1 MGGGSAASAEGL
13 QMFVGTPTPS
23 TANSKLIQYL
33 ISYSQ
38 LQLPVEVLGTRSAKD
53 GLQFLEV

>member
-13 QMFVGTPTPS
+13 QMFVGTKLYPLS
-23 TANSKLIQYL
+23 TANPKLIQL

-38 LQLPVEVLGTRSAKD
+38 LQLPVE
-53 GLQFLEV
+53 GL